1 MAESAKKEGNKK
13 GIDKKAAG
21 GKPGGNDLFTEAL
34 GVIILILLIFYLL
47 GRFINGFNPANIGSY
62 FTSALANPIFN
73 TVLIDLI
80 IISNIISVLFLVGL
94 VYSIIGYRRFAD
106 ALEATIKPRKVAPAN
121 ISVEASKWQKIMEH
135 VGSANPADWRLAI
148 LEGDIMLD
156 DLLDKLGVVG
166 DTMGDK
172 LKKINPGD
180 FKSLNNA
187 WEAHRIR
194 NAIAH
199 EGADFALTEREA
211 RRVIGLYESVFRE
224 FKFI

>member
-1 MAESAKKEGNKK
+1 MINFL
-13 GIDKKAAG
+13 
-21 GKPGGNDLFTEAL
+21 PRPL
-34 GVIILILLIFYLL
+34 GWIIGIILVLYLL
-47 GRFINGFNPANIGSY
+47 GRFFHGFNPADIGGY
-62 FTSALANPIFN
+62 FTTALANPIFN
-73 TVLIDLI
+73 SVLIDLI

-94 VYSIIGYRRFAD
+94 IYSIIGYHRFTD
-106 ALEATIKPRKVAPAN
+106 ALYATIKPRPPAPAGV
-121 ISVEASKWQKIMEH
+121 SVEASKWQKVVEH
-135 VGSANPADWRLAI
+135 VGSTNPADWRLAI
-148 LEGDIMLD
+148 LEADIMLD

-199 EGADFALTEREA
+199 EGSDFALTEREA